1 MSKRPVLTI
10 LLSLFLIVAGYLILS
25 PTMIELLAHFCLGW
39 SIVSFSKY
47 ILS

>member
-10 LLSLFLIVAGYLILS
+10 LLSLFLLAVGYLLLS
-25 PTMIELLAHFCLGW
+25 PTIIELLAHFCLGW